1 MTIVTGKVVNGR
13 IEVEDV
19 ELPEGLEV
27 AVYYTGDEPEVQLTA
42 DEMAEL
48 DAAIAEADR
57 GEELIPAEE
66 VMRELRAITDEFV
79 SRRRSRA

>member
-42 DEMAEL
+42 EEMAEL

-57 GEELIPAEE
+57 GEGIPAEQ
-66 VMRELRAITDEFV
+66 VLAELRAIAQEYV
-79 SRRRSRA
+79 SRRR

>member
-1 MTIVTGKVVNGR
+1 MTGKVVNGR

-42 DEMAEL
+42 EEMAEL

-57 GEELIPAEE
+57 GEGIPAEQ
-66 VMRELRAITDEFV
+66 VLAELRAIAQEYV
-79 SRRRSRA
+79 SRRR

>member
-27 AVYYTGDEPEVQLTA
+27 AVYYSGDEPEVHLTP
-42 DEMAEL
+42 EELAEL

-57 GEELIPAEE
+57 GGGIPAEQ
-66 VMRELRAITDEFV
+66 VLRELRAMTDEFV
-79 SRRRSRA
+79 SRRR

>member
-27 AVYYTGDEPEVQLTA
+27 SVYYSGDEPEVHLTP
-42 DEMAEL
+42 EELAEL
-48 DAAIAEADR
+48 DAAIAKADR
-57 GEELIPAEE
+57 GGGIPAEQ
-66 VMRELRAITDEFV
+66 VLRELRAMTDQFV
-79 SRRRSRA
+79 SRRR

>member
-27 AVYYTGDEPEVQLTA
+27 AVYYSGDESEVHLTPEEL
-42 DEMAEL
+42 AEL
-48 DAAIAEADR
+48 DASIAEADR
-57 GEELIPAEE
+57 GGGIPAEQ
-66 VMRELRAITDEFV
+66 VLRELRAMTDEFV
-79 SRRRSRA
+79 SRRR

>member
-57 GEELIPAEE
+57 GELIPAEE

>member
-27 AVYYTGDEPEVQLTA
+27 AVYYSGDEPEVQLTA
-42 DEMAEL
+42 EEMAEL

-57 GEELIPAEE
+57 GEGIPAEQ
-66 VMRELRAITDEFV
+66 VLAELRAIAQEYVF
-79 SRRRSRA
+79 RRR

>member
-19 ELPEGLEV
+19 ELPEGAVVGVVYSGDVPEV
-27 AVYYTGDEPEVQLTA
+27 RLTAEEPEQL
-42 DEMAEL
+42 AEL

-57 GEELIPAEE
+57 GEGMPAEQ
-66 VMRELRAITDEFV
+66 VLRELRAMADEFV
-79 SRRRSRA
+79 NRRR

>member
-27 AVYYTGDEPEVQLTA
+27 SVYYPSEEAEVQLSA
-42 DEMAEL
+42 EELAEL
-48 DAAIAEADR
+48 NASIAEADR
-57 GEELIPAEE
+57 GELIPAEDVLRE
-66 VMRELRAITDEFV
+66 IRAMRDEAIA
-79 SRRRSRA
+79 RRR

>member
-19 ELPEGLEV
+19 ELPEGTEV
-27 AVYYTGDEPEVQLTA
+27 AVCYSGDEPEVHLTA
-42 DEMAEL
+42 NELAEL

-57 GEELIPAEE
+57 GEGIPAEE
-66 VMRELRAITDEFV
+66 VLRELRAMTEQFV
-79 SRRRSRA
+79 TRRR

>member
-1 MTIVTGKVVNGR
+1 MTMVTGKVVNGR

-27 AVYYTGDEPEVQLTA
+27 AVCYSGDEPEVHLSA
-42 DEMAEL
+42 DELAEL

-57 GEELIPAEE
+57 GELVPAEE
-66 VMRELRAITDEFV
+66 VLRELRAMRDEFV
-79 SRRRSRA
+79 ARRR

>member
-27 AVYYTGDEPEVQLTA
+27 AVYYSGDEQEVHLTPEEL
-42 DEMAEL
+42 AEL
-48 DAAIAEADR
+48 DASIAEADR
-57 GEELIPAEE
+57 GELIPASQ
-66 VMRELRAITDEFV
+66 VLRELREMKDELL
-79 SRRRSRA
+79 SRRR

>member
-19 ELPEGLEV
+19 ELPEGMEV
-27 AVYYTGDEPEVQLTA
+27 AVCYFGDQPSVRLTA
-42 DEMAEL
+42 DELAEL

-57 GEELIPAEE
+57 GEGIPAEE
-66 VMRELRAITDEFV
+66 VLRELRATTEEFV
-79 SRRRSRA
+79 SRRR